1 MVDAHHVLWVGFCVF
16 RVVSGIQ
23 ATLEGIFE
31 FRIKEIDTNRV
42 GDRLR
47 TSYLLGS
54 GLLVLVLGL
63 VVRTEFSLLI
73 LRYFF

>member
-1 MVDAHHVLWVGFCVF
+1 MVDAHQVLWIGFCVF